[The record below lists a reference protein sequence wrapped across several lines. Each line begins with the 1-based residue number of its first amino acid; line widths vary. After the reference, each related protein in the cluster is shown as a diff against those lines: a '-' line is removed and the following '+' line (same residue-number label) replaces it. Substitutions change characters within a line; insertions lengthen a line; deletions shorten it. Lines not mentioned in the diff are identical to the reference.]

1 MLLAKDRILGETMI
15 RMVPTPKPDSN
26 FNSDLDPNHS
36 LEQVVH
42 NIDSTF
48 TDFDLSFLPSAGDCC
63 NLDELPDSPSI
74 GKKSSNPCLISSNP
88 NMISSNPCL
97 KSSNPC
103 LKSSNPFLKS
113 SNPCLISSNPF
124 LKSSNPFLKSS
135 ISWNHVH

>member
-1 MLLAKDRILGETMI
+1 MI

-74 GKKSSNPCLISSNP
+74 GKNRGRASLKFHDFSIARILREINFGDSRSAKFAISIHLESLNFD
-88 NMISSNPCL
+88 SYEFL
-97 KSSNPC
+97 H
-103 LKSSNPFLKS
+103 FLKS
-113 SNPCLISSNPF
+113 KIDQINKVQSF
-124 LKSSNPFLKSS
+124 
-135 ISWNHVH
+135 

>member
-1 MLLAKDRILGETMI
+1 MI

-74 GKKSSNPCLISSNP
+74 GKNRGRASLKFHDFSITRILREINFGDSRSAKFAISIYLEALNFDSYEF
-88 NMISSNPCL
+88 L
-97 KSSNPC
+97 H
-103 LKSSNPFLKS
+103 FLKS
-113 SNPCLISSNPF
+113 KIDQINNYQNS
-124 LKSSNPFLKSS
+124 
-135 ISWNHVH
+135 

>member
-1 MLLAKDRILGETMI
+1 MI

-74 GKKSSNPCLISSNP
+74 GKNRGRASLKFDDFSMARILREINFGDCRSSKSAIFAVLEALN
-88 NMISSNPCL
+88 
-97 KSSNPC
+97 
-103 LKSSNPFLKS
+103 
-113 SNPCLISSNPF
+113 
-124 LKSSNPFLKSS
+124 
-135 ISWNHVH
+135 

>member
-1 MLLAKDRILGETMI
+1 MWLSNQNVNKIREINTFSTMRPYHIFSPSFQMI

-74 GKKSSNPCLISSNP
+74 GK
-88 NMISSNPCL
+88 
-97 KSSNPC
+97 
-103 LKSSNPFLKS
+103 
-113 SNPCLISSNPF
+113 
-124 LKSSNPFLKSS
+124 
-135 ISWNHVH
+135 